1 MKRGENMA
9 KYIPEPYRIKMVEA
23 IRQTSYEERE
33 EAIKTADYNM
43 FSLASSDVYID
54 MLTDSGTNAMS
65 DRQWAAVMMGDE
77 SYAGSRSYEQLM
89 EVAHDIFNYQYIQPV
104 HQGRAAENMLFPLLL
119 KEGMISISNFHFDTT
134 SGHVLLT
141 GAKVVNCVSPEAADT
156 ENYAPF
162 KGNMDIARLREL
174 IAEYGAE
181 KIGCIVM
188 TITNNSAG
196 GQPVSLANIRETGAI
211 AREHKIPL
219 VIDAARYAENA
230 FFIKERETGQED
242 RPIKDIVRDMF
253 AEGDAFTFSAKK
265 DGIVNMGGLVGVR
278 EDADLIKGIKARVV
292 PYEGFLTYGGLTG
305 RDLGAM
311 AVGLAE
317 GLDEIFLRSYIG
329 QTQYLGDRCLEL
341 GVPIQYPTGGHAIFV
356 DAKKAMPH
364 IPYYHFPA
372 HTLCVALYLEGGIRG
387 CDIGSFIL
395 DLDPQT
401 GEQLEAALELSRF
414 CIPRRTYTQS
424 HLDYVAEKLAD
435 VMKRSEEFQ
444 GFEVVEQAKVLRHF
458 TARLK
463 PYTP

>member
-1 MKRGENMA
+1 MA

-23 IRQTSYEERE
+23 IRQTSYEDRV
-33 EAIKTADYNM
+33 AAVKAADYNM

-65 DRQWAAVMMGDE
+65 DQQWAAVMLGDE

-89 EVAHDIFNYQYIQPV
+89 EIAQDIFNYEYIQPV

-119 KEGMISISNFHFDTT
+119 KPGMASISNYHFDTT
-134 SGHVLLT
+134 SSHVQLS
-141 GAKVVNCVSPEAADT
+141 GAEVINCVSPQAADT
-156 ENYAPF
+156 QNFAPF
-162 KGNMDIARLREL
+162 KGNMDTEKLKKL
-174 IAEYGAE
+174 IREYGSE

-188 TITNNSAG
+188 TLTCNSAG

-211 AREHKIPL
+211 ARENSIPL

-230 FFIKERETGQED
+230 FFIKEREEGQQD
-242 RPIKDIVRDMF
+242 RSIKDIVRDMF

-265 DGIVNMGGLVGVR
+265 DGLVNMGGLVGVR
-278 EDADLIKGIKARVV
+278 EDTELIKGIKARVV

-317 GLDEIFLRSYIG
+317 GVDEDFLRSYIG
-329 QTQYLGDRCLEL
+329 QTKYLGDRCREL
-341 GVPIQYPTGGHAIFV
+341 GVPIQYPTGGHAVFV
-356 DAKKAMPH
+356 DAKRVMSH
-364 IPYYHFPA
+364 IPYYRFPA

-387 CDIGSFIL
+387 CDIGSLIL
-395 DLDPQT
+395 DPDPET
-401 GEQLEAALELSRF
+401 GKQPEADLELSRF
-414 CIPRRTYTQS
+414 CIPRRTYTQA

-435 VMKRSEEFQ
+435 VMQKREEFQ
-444 GFEVVEQAKVLRHF
+444 GFEILEQPKVLRHF

-463 PYTP
+463 PYTA